1 MLFEW
6 RYMTLAEARNRHDIT
21 QKPTPHHRM
30 HSPFDDIFR
39 QMEKGRAET
48 RERATEDRPQLLLNR
63 GGGNFVRRRRN
74 FRHHPQKCVQVRLAA
89 GATGD
94 AEDSFE
100 AAEFAEL
107 EDDP

>member
-1 MLFEW
+1 
-6 RYMTLAEARNRHDIT
+6 
-21 QKPTPHHRM
+21 M

-39 QMEKGRAET
+39 QMEKSCAET

-100 AAEFAEL
+100 AAEFAEF